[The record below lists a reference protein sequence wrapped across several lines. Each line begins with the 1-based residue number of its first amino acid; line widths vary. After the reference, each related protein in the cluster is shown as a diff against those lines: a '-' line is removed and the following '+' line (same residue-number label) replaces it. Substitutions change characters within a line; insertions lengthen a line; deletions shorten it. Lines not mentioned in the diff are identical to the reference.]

1 MALTRH
7 ITHRSATVG
16 IDLVHCRPHDH
27 VCGAEE
33 CSPVNSL
40 AFPLRGMFLKHHSS
54 RERVVADACHAIF
67 FRADEPYRVSHPVAG
82 GDECLVI
89 EPSRDTMHDVLGA
102 EQFAHTH
109 VVLDARLVA
118 AARILRHR
126 LVGRMA
132 SSLEAEETAL
142 GLLAGTT
149 AANPPAPAPARARQR
164 DMVEATKIMLAAQPG
179 EAWLLNTLA
188 QRVHSSPFYLARTFQ
203 RLAGMPLHRYL
214 LHARMAQAL
223 VQVLD
228 TSRELS
234 EIALEL
240 GFSNHSHFTYTFR
253 RMLGVTPASLRKQ
266 GKIPTAARALAS

>member
-7 ITHRSATVG
+7 TTHRSETVG
-16 IDLVHCRPHDH
+16 IELVHCRPHDH
-27 VCGAEE
+27 ACGAEE
-33 CSPVNSL
+33 CSPVNSV

-67 FRADEPYRVSHPVAG
+67 FKADEPYRVSHPVAG

-89 EPSRDTMHDVLGA
+89 EPSNDTLHDMLDA

-109 VVLDARLVA
+109 AVLDARLVA
-118 AARILRHR
+118 ATRILRHR
-126 LVGRMA
+126 MIHRMA

-142 GLLAGTT
+142 GLLAGTS
-149 AANPPAPAPARARQR
+149 AARPPAPAQRRQR
-164 DMVEATKIMLAAQPG
+164 DMVEATKISLAAQPG
-179 EAWLLNTLA
+179 ETWLLKTLA

-214 LHARMAQAL
+214 LHSRLAAAL
-223 VQVLD
+223 VEVLD
-228 TSRELS
+228 SSRELS
-234 EIALEL
+234 EIALEF

-253 RMLGVTPASLRKQ
+253 RTFGATPASLRKE
-266 GKIPTAARALAS
+266 GKIPTAA